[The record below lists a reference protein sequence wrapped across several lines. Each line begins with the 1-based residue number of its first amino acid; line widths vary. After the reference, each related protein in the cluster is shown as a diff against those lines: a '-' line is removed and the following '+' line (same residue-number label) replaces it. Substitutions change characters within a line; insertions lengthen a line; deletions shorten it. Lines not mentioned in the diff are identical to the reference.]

1 MFKTRLM
8 SSIVLVILTIAVLYF
23 GGWVTA
29 LALLL
34 LSLKGVQEL
43 LRVYKLDKSSFGILA
58 YIFTVILYVIIYLE
72 KNQFIMPLIVVY
84 LLFTLACYVFRY
96 PKHSDKDMSM
106 AFIAFIYVSVMLSY
120 IYRIRI
126 MDDGRLLVCLIYVS
140 SWGNDMW
147 AYVAGI
153 TFGKHKMS
161 PKVSPNK
168 SIEGAIGGILGA
180 GMFGALFG
188 LLFSKYGVDS
198 ALAAVGNNPLVFTI
212 IAFAVIGAI
221 GALPAIVGDLAASA
235 IKRNNEVKDYG
246 RLIPGH
252 GGVLDRFDSI
262 IFTAPIVYYL
272 IMMVNILS

>member
-1 MFKTRLM
+1 MPL
-8 SSIVLVILTIAVLYF
+8 I
-23 GGWVTA
+23 
-29 LALLL
+29 
-34 LSLKGVQEL
+34 
-43 LRVYKLDKSSFGILA
+43 
-58 YIFTVILYVIIYLE
+58 IIYLL
-72 KNQFIMPLIVVY
+72 FI
-84 LLFTLACYVFRY
+84 LACYVFRY

-198 ALAAVGNNPLVFTI
+198 ALATVGNTPLVFTI

-272 IMMVNILS
+272 IMMVNMLS